1 MPRSFILSSALAL
14 ALMAPA
20 QPATDP
26 RALVAAAERVVERGE
41 GGQALADWRAAVRA
55 TPGDR
60 AAHLALAT
68 VARRSYD
75 YALATREYEE
85 SLHTAPAAGDR
96 MAGYARLG
104 LASGLAARGMFA
116 DAAAHYAAA
125 RAMGRNAGDAALQA
139 EAMIAIAS
147 RRPGNGVAALLD
159 SAATLIPESDME
171 LRAALL
177 CRRALLVRGD
187 GWDARLAGADSGVA
201 LARRAG
207 STGLE
212 GRCTSAKAT
221 VLGERGRISPALFF
235 VADSLL
241 ALVRDDAE
249 RANVLSRAGFK
260 YVVSGDYGAAR
271 ATLQRARQIAARV
284 ENRRYLGNSMAGL
297 AAVALR
303 VNDFATA
310 EVELDAADSIAHAAS
325 DTVLLR
331 LVQAYQADMARG
343 TGDAPR
349 ARALYEVALA
359 SYVERGDASNEW
371 VVRRDIAQLAM
382 RQRDWS
388 TAAAQLDSA
397 RRLAA
402 ARGLTG
408 PLDEQPEHEGRLAL
422 MRGDAATALRLYEE
436 ALGTLRKS
444 QHSLRYGVRA
454 RLAEAHAALGELD
467 AAERELTAAS
477 DELDAWRATLA
488 DDDLRLLAAN
498 LCSCADQ
505 DTGVPRVLAAL
516 AADGRA
522 SRAFA
527 LAERRRARE
536 LVNRMMQAEVLRDG
550 RSADGELR
558 TRVQRRGTPV
568 DAAALSAA
576 LPDERT
582 AMLEFVTGSDG
593 APTTLFVVTRAGVR
607 AVLLQPLDTLAP
619 RVQRWLA
626 FLEGGDSPDALAR
639 WLGAALL
646 DSAQV
651 LVGPEV
657 SRLVIVPDGLLHR
670 VPFDALRLRDGRH
683 AVERFAIASAPSATV
698 ASELWRRG
706 AAVAAARAGGAGV
719 ADTTVAAGSGVPA
732 PATHAT
738 ASVLA
743 LGDPT
748 FAPGKDGGE
757 NGYRAAFDA
766 VGGLARLA
774 GSGREARMVARFAP
788 DGQVRLRDEASESFL
803 KHAALDHVGVLHLAT
818 HAMVD
823 ETTVARTALALAP
836 GDGEDGFLSAGDVA
850 ALSLGADLVV
860 LSACSTASGQ
870 LLGGEGIW
878 GLTGPLLQAGA
889 RTVVATG
896 WRIGDDRSVRLMREF
911 YTALADGQDVA
922 AALRTA
928 KLAAIAR
935 GERPETWAAFSVV
948 GDPTVQV
955 ALVPPTRTNMP
966 GRPALLAI
974 AGLLVAVAVGVLG
987 WRYRMGS
994 RSGRA
999 DELL

>member
-14 ALMAPA
+14 AVMAPA
-20 QPATDP
+20 SYTTDP
-26 RALVAAAERVVERGE
+26 RTLVGEAERAVERGE
-41 GGQALADWRAAVRA
+41 GEQALATWRAAVRSA
-55 TPGDR
+55 PGDR

-68 VARRSYD
+68 VARRSYQ

-85 SLHTAPAAGDR
+85 SLHTAPLAGDL

-116 DAAAHYAAA
+116 DAAGHYEAA
-125 RAMGRNAGDAALQA
+125 RSIGRNAGDVSLQGQ
-139 EAMIAIAS
+139 AMIALAS
-147 RRPGNGVAALLD
+147 RRTGNGVAALLD
-159 SAATLIPESDME
+159 SAATLIPASDIE

-187 GWDARLAGADSGVA
+187 GWDARVAAADSGVA

-207 STGLE
+207 STGME
-212 GRCTSAKAT
+212 GRCTAAKAT
-221 VLGERGRISPALFF
+221 VIGERGNVSPALFL

-241 ALVRDDAE
+241 ALAHDDPE

-260 YVVSGDYGAAR
+260 YVVRGDYGAAR
-271 ATLQRARQIAARV
+271 ATLRRARQIAARV
-284 ENRRYLGNSMAGL
+284 EHRRYMGNSMAGL

-310 EVELDAADSIAHAAS
+310 DVELESADSIAHAAS

-331 LVQAYQADMARG
+331 LVQAYQADMARA

-349 ARALYEVALA
+349 ARALYEAALA

-382 RQRDWS
+382 RQRDWG
-388 TAAAQLDSA
+388 TAQAQLDSA
-397 RRLAA
+397 RRLAT
-402 ARGLTG
+402 ARGLTVW
-408 PLDEQPEHEGRLAL
+408 LEEQPEHEGRLAL
-422 MRGDAATALRLYEE
+422 MRGDAAAARRLYTE

-498 LCSCADQ
+498 LCACADQ

-516 AADGRA
+516 VADGRV
-522 SRAFA
+522 SPAFA

-558 TRVQRRGTPV
+558 TRVQRQGAPV
-568 DAAALSAA
+568 DADGLAAA
-576 LPDERT
+576 LPDSST
-582 AMLEFVTGSDG
+582 ALLEFVTGPDG
-593 APTTLFVVTRAGVR
+593 APTTLFVVTRGGVR
-607 AVLLQPLDTLAP
+607 AVLLPPLDTLAP

-639 WLGAALL
+639 SLGAALL

-657 SRLVIVPDGLLHR
+657 TRLVIVADGLLHR
-670 VPFDALRLRDGRH
+670 VPFDALRLRDGRY
-683 AVERFAIASAPSATV
+683 AVERFAMASSPSATV
-698 ASELWRRG
+698 ARELWRRG
-706 AAVAAARAGGAGV
+706 AGVTAARTLATVTAGAAAAGTGPTTPATQAAAR
-719 ADTTVAAGSGVPA
+719 
-732 PATHAT
+732 
-738 ASVLA
+738 VLA

-748 FAPGKDGGE
+748 FASAEGGDDDGHRGS
-757 NGYRAAFDA
+757 FDA
-766 VGGLARLA
+766 VGGLVRLA
-774 GSGREARMVARFAP
+774 GSGREARMVASFTP
-788 DGQVRLRDEASESFL
+788 DGELRLREEASEAFL
-803 KHAALDHVGVLHLAT
+803 KHAALDDVGVLHLAT

-860 LSACSTASGQ
+860 LSACRTAGGQ

-889 RTVVATG
+889 RAVVATG

-911 YTALADGQDVA
+911 YTALADGRDVA
-922 AALRTA
+922 GALRAA

-948 GDPTVQV
+948 GDPMVQV
-955 ALVPPTRTNMP
+955 ALVVPTRTNMP
-966 GRPALLAI
+966 SRPVLLAI
-974 AGLLVAVAVGVLG
+974 AGLLVVVAVGVVG
-987 WRYRMGS
+987 WRYRAGS
-994 RSGRA
+994 RSGRG
-999 DELL
+999 DELR